1 MNLGAGV
8 GMAAFANPIVSTPA
22 TTLGTTSSFTK
33 TEEPSKMSTA
43 SSSFTMNKGAAEFV
57 PKNKIV
63 KTEESFPTLDA
74 IAAAPTKAPAKKV

>member
-1 MNLGAGV
+1 MNLAGAGTSWNAT
-8 GMAAFANPIVSTPA
+8 AAATTIAPVTAPA
-22 TTLGTTSSFTK
+22 TTTTASAMSTSSTTF
-33 TEEPSKMSTA
+33 
-43 SSSFTMNKGAAEFV
+43 NKGATEFV